1 MSEAPAPDAQQ
12 HDQSFKPVVAVTGA
26 TGFVGRSVVRELRRR
41 GFPVRALARSAK
53 KAWDVLP
60 EDDAVEVVEGD
71 IFNDDARARLL
82 DGAGAIVHL
91 IGIRREAGHG
101 VTFERMH
108 VEATARIVESA
119 KGAGVTR
126 FVQMSALGTR
136 SGAPSRY
143 HQSKLDAELLV
154 RHSGLDWTILRPS
167 IIHGPEG
174 EFMQMARGWVTGEAA
189 PKFFL
194 PYFEQPGKPIDE
206 RRLGETPRASFVQP
220 VAVEDVAWVVGACLE
235 RDATIGE
242 VYPLGGPDAYS
253 WPQLLEVIR
262 DLLPDA
268 KKSLKPV
275 GVPAP
280 AALCVARA
288 AGVIG
293 AGALLPFGPD
303 DVLMATEDSVCSN
316 VKAEKH
322 LGFNPASFAGR
333 VREYAGRIG

>member
-1 MSEAPAPDAQQ
+1 MPEAERPENPDA
-12 HDQSFKPVVAVTGA
+12 SFAATVAVTGA
-26 TGFVGRSVVRELRRR
+26 TGFVGRSVVRELLAR
-41 GFPVRALARSAK
+41 GFRVRALARNAE
-53 KAWDVLP
+53 KAWRVLP
-60 EDDAVEVVEGD
+60 EDERLDIVEGD
-71 IFNDDARARLL
+71 IFEPEARDRLVE
-82 DGAGAIVHL
+82 GAGAVVHL
-91 IGIRREAGHG
+91 IGIRREPGGG

-108 VEATARIVESA
+108 VDATARILEAA
-119 KGAGVTR
+119 KAAGVTR
-126 FVQMSALGTR
+126 FIQMSALGTR

-143 HQSKLDAELLV
+143 HQTKLEGELLV

-174 EFMQMARGWVTGEAA
+174 EFMEMARGWVTGEAA

-194 PYFEQPGKPIDE
+194 PYFEQPGKALDE

-220 VAVEDVAWVVGACLE
+220 VAVEDVAWAVGACLQ
-235 RDATIGE
+235 RDETAGE
-242 VYPLGGPDAYS
+242 VYPLGGPDAYT
-253 WPQLLEVIR
+253 WPDLLTVIR

-280 AALCVARA
+280 VALGMAKA
-288 AGVIG
+288 AGAIG
-293 AGALLPFGPD
+293 AGRLLPFGPD

-316 VKAEKH
+316 VKAQKH

-333 VREYAGRIG
+333 VREYADRIG

>member
-1 MSEAPAPDAQQ
+1 MPEADRPDTPDA
-12 HDQSFKPVVAVTGA
+12 SFPTTVAVTGA
-26 TGFVGRSVVRELRRR
+26 TGFVGRSVVRELLSR
-41 GFPVRALARSAK
+41 GFRVRALARSAE
-53 KAWDVLP
+53 KAWEVLP
-60 EDDAVEVVEGD
+60 EDDRLDIVEGD
-71 IFNDDARARLL
+71 VFEADARDRLV
-82 DGAGAIVHL
+82 DGAGAIVNL
-91 IGIRREAGHG
+91 IGIRRETGGG

-108 VEATARIVESA
+108 VDATARMLEAA
-119 KGAGVTR
+119 KVAGVTR
-126 FVQMSALGTR
+126 FIQMSALGTR

-143 HQSKLDAELLV
+143 HQTKLEGELLV

-167 IIHGPEG
+167 VIHGPDG
-174 EFMQMARGWVTGEAA
+174 EFMQMAKGWVTGEAA

-194 PYFEQPGKPIDE
+194 PYFEQPGKPLDE
-206 RRLGETPRASFVQP
+206 RRLGEAPRASFVQP
-220 VAVEDVAWVVGACLE
+220 IFVGDVAWVVGACVE
-235 RDATIGE
+235 RDRTIGE

-253 WPQLLEVIR
+253 WADLLTVIR
-262 DLLPDA
+262 DLLPEA

-280 AALCVARA
+280 VALCVARA
-288 AGVIG
+288 AGAIG

-333 VREYAGRIG
+333 VREYADEIA